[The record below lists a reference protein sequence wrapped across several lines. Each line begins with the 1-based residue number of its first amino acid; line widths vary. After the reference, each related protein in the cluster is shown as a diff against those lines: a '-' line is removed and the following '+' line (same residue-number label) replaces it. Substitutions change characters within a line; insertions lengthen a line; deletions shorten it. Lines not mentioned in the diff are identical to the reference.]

1 MHSFLLIFVESLNI
15 IVVCILYVISAED
28 DTVGI
33 ACILFNDYREELL
46 RRLSDGLDNFFFNAD
61 NIFLLFPF

>member
-1 MHSFLLIFVESLNI
+1 MHFFLLIFVESLNI
-15 IVVCILYVISAED
+15 IVVCILYVISGEG

-33 ACILFNDYREELL
+33 ACTLFNDYREELL